1 MDRVVAQDYSATGL
15 LAGLVGD
22 SPHGRSIKGLDVE
35 DELRRG
41 GWYPECMGAAGLT
54 CATVLPLVPR
64 SADTVLLRLEVKGR
78 GEHLFA
84 FRRADRGFVSVGPGK
99 PPDEARVLRA
109 WVVRPH

>member
-1 MDRVVAQDYSATGL
+1 MAGPVSQDYTATGL

-22 SPHGRSIKGLDVE
+22 TTRSRAKGLDVE
-35 DELRRG
+35 DELRRA

-54 CATVLPLVPR
+54 CDALLALVPR
-64 SADTVLLRLEVKGR
+64 SANTVLLRLDIPQR

-84 FRRADRGFVSVGPGK
+84 FRRAEGGFTSVGPGK
-99 PPDEARVLRA
+99 PPGEARVLRA